1 MNRRMLVGR
10 WKLSAP
16 GILLVF
22 AIILGT
28 LLIGCG
34 SGEEVAESNPP
45 STPEEADNLVV
56 RVSGTEGVAYSGN
69 YGTSPK
75 SRS

>member
-10 WKLSAP
+10 RKLSAP

-56 RVSGTEGVAYSGN
+56 RVSATEGVANAGN
-69 YGTSPK
+69 HGTLPE
-75 SRS
+75 